1 MVYNS
6 KHGKRGKRGKRGLN
20 KKMIFFYEDNKSTED
35 NKMAPKKKS
44 VNPPKLGETKL
55 RLAIIDRDK
64 CKPTK
69 CQKECVKIC
78 PVVKTGKECIVI
90 LDIEDIKIT
99 KTKIIEGAC
108 IGCGVCVNAC
118 PFNAISIINLPKDM
132 SSETIYRFGHNT
144 FKLHRLPLPQIG
156 KVLGLVGANGTGKST
171 ALKILAGILKPNLGK
186 IDSPP
191 DWTSIINH
199 YRGSELQWFF
209 KNMIENRDFKA
220 AFKAQE
226 VDSSFKGVDST
237 VLEEL
242 KKIKIDEIGKLEKM
256 LKDLSLE
263 HLKDRKIVQLS
274 GGELQ
279 RFAIAQTC
287 LQDATLLI
295 FDEPSS
301 YLDIKQRY
309 EVAKIIRSMVTH
321 DNYIIAVE
329 HDLAVQDYLS
339 DSVNCFWGVPGAYG
353 VVTPIYTASKGIN
366 VYLDG
371 FCTTENMRFRD
382 ESLSFNVSDKSDLP
396 ENIKKEHIYK
406 YSNLS
411 KSLKDYTLQI
421 EEGEFYDSEI
431 IVLLGENGTGKTT
444 FIRML
449 AGDIKVDNSD
459 AIIPQMSIS
468 YKPQI
473 LPEYQDQDITVE
485 HLLLD
490 LPGIRDVQ
498 FINDIIRPLKIEEL
512 KSKKCI
518 NLSGG
523 ERQRV
528 ALVEALGKS
537 ANVYLIDEPSA
548 YLDSEQRMIVA
559 KAIKRYIM
567 NTKKTAFIVEH
578 DISMAAYMADKVIV
592 YEGNP
597 GRECIAKK
605 PENFITGI
613 NRFLKQL
620 DITFRKDNETRR
632 PRINQKD
639 SVMDR
644 EQKKS
649 GKYYII

>member
-1 MVYNS
+1 MV
-6 KHGKRGKRGKRGLN
+6 L
-20 KKMIFFYEDNKSTED
+20 
-35 NKMAPKKKS
+35 KKKRDE
-44 VNPPKLGETKL
+44 PPKLDETKL

-64 CKPTK
+64 CKPKK
-69 CQKECVKIC
+69 CGRVCIKYC
-78 PVVKTGKECIVI
+78 PVIKTGKECIVI
-90 LDIEDIKIT
+90 DIEDT
-99 KTKIIEGAC
+99 KKSKIIEGAC
-108 IGCGVCVNAC
+108 IGCGICVNKC
-118 PFNAISIINLPKDM
+118 PYGAISIINLPKDM

-171 ALKILAGILKPNLGK
+171 ALKILAGRLKPNLGK

-191 DWTSIINH
+191 DWDSIINH
-199 YRGSELQWFF
+199 YRGSELQRFF
-209 KNMIENRDFKA
+209 TNMIENRDFKV

-242 KKIKIDEIGKLEKM
+242 KKIDKIGKLEQM
-256 LKDLSLE
+256 LKELSLE

-287 LQDATLLI
+287 LQNATLLI

-309 EVAKIIRSMVTH
+309 EVAKIIRSMVTPS
-321 DNYIIAVE
+321 NYIIAVE

-353 VVTPIYTASKGIN
+353 VVTPIYTASEGIN
-366 VYLDG
+366 VYLKG
-371 FCTTENMRFRD
+371 FCKTENMQFRK
-382 ESLSFNVSDKSDLP
+382 ENLSFNVSDKSDLP

-444 FIRML
+444 FIKML
-449 AGDIKVDNSD
+449 AGDIEVDNSD

-473 LPEYQDQDITVE
+473 LPEHQDQDITVG

-490 LPGIRDVQ
+490 LPGIGDTQ
-498 FINDIIRPLKIEEL
+498 FINDIIKPLKIEEL

-620 DITFRKDNETRR
+620 DITFRKDNETHR